1 MAGGILGNPL
11 DTEEELSGILGNL
24 GKPSWSQMAIQMGA
38 QLASNAH
45 RGWGAGIGGGFNAI
59 ADMQRD
65 NDQARIKLLGGIADI
80 QSRRAQTAAEA
91 PYRQAQVDN
100 WRSLI
105 QARDADANLIQS
117 LMDGGGSTGEPN
129 GSVHAPSTS
138 SIYPLQPQSFTPGPQ
153 GMVGQDPNLRMVA
166 DQGAPMPSA
175 LTPKTMQQQL
185 DVIDTPYGR
194 LPRERAMQLGGQLML
209 SPKYATAGKAL
220 VEQAQG
226 GKNPGVGVAANN
238 QLEERTLNSAT
249 HLARLTDI
257 EKQFD
262 PKYLEIPN
270 RLKMMGASWSAKLG
284 PQLGGKLAPDQ
295 QAELSRYASFRS
307 GSVNN
312 LNTILKELSGAAV
325 TPQEYERIQNDQPV
339 AGTGIFDGDDPVSFQ
354 AKMKRATQTLR
365 SAIARF
371 NFMRSKGL
379 NFDKDR
385 LDQFLALDD
394 VPRIY
399 EQRGAEIEQQLRQ
412 QNPNANPMQL
422 QQGVQQKLKQ
432 EFGI

>member
-1 MAGGILGNPL
+1 MGILSKPKI
-11 DTEEELSGILGNL
+11 DPQEELMGILGNL
-24 GKPSWSQMAIQMGA
+24 QGQSGWQALTQLGA
-38 QLASNAH
+38 GLAGNASK
-45 RGWGAGIGGGFNAI
+45 GWGAGIGAGLEGASGALQQGQNSRVGI
-59 ADMQRD
+59 LGHLADYQLK
-65 NDQARIKLLGGIADI
+65 Q
-80 QSRRAQTAAEA
+80 QQAEA
-91 PYRQAQVDN
+91 NAPWRQAQMDN
-100 WRSLI
+100 MRSLMRS
-105 QARDADANLIQS
+105 RDADAQLLQQ
-117 LMDGGGSTGEPN
+117 LMGGGMG
-129 GSVHAPSTS
+129 APAGGPAQAPPTS
-138 SIYPLQPQSFTPGPQ
+138 PVSPIQPQSFTPGPQ
-153 GMVGQDPNLRMVA
+153 GAMPPNPLLQQVA
-166 DQGAPMPSA
+166 DQGAPMPPA
-175 LTPKTMQQQL
+175 QAPGQAPPTTP

-194 LPRERAMQLGGQLML
+194 MPRERALQLGGQLML
-209 SPKYATAGKAL
+209 NPKYSTAGKAL

-226 GKNPGVGVAANN
+226 GKNPGSGIVANN

-249 HLARLTDI
+249 HLGRLNDI

-262 PKYLEIPN
+262 PKFLEIPN

-295 QAELSRYASFRS
+295 QAELSRYAAFRS

-354 AKMKRATQTLR
+354 AKMARSTQTLR

-379 NFDKDR
+379 NFDKNK
-385 LDQFLALDD
+385 LDQFMRLDD
-394 VPRIY
+394 VPGEIDK
-399 EQRGAEIEQQLRQ
+399 RGAQIEQQLRM

-422 QQGVQQKLKQ
+422 QQGVQQQLKQ